1 MMMGEETEHAASIPV
16 VVMSTPAMI
25 VALTCRG
32 SKLECFHRN
41 LLYKKNLWQIT
52 KISTTKW
59 LSRIANSRNLYWKR
73 LKGGGEGAGVLRRE
87 KHLSIRTISSLQYE
101 HTPERI

>member
-1 MMMGEETEHAASIPV
+1 
-16 VVMSTPAMI
+16 MSAPATV

-32 SKLECFHRN
+32 SKLECFHKN

-59 LSRIANSRNLYWKR
+59 LSRIANSRDLYWKM

-87 KHLSIRTISSLQYE
+87 KHLSIRIISRLQHKHIRETIQVRLQSQRQTDLL
-101 HTPERI
+101 HW